1 MYTFF
6 VYNIHGYIHGH
17 RLHLHREVE
26 MKESQT
32 QKAYDTLQEMIFT
45 FRLAPGS
52 RVSDFVLCKTLGMS
66 RTPIRQ
72 AMLALASD
80 GLLETDGV
88 HFNVPQLTEKH
99 IDDVYDARICLQT
112 GLLRLAMEKGI
123 PKGDLAQLRTEME
136 IVSNSENQGDI
147 RTALNHD
154 HGFNYLLAS
163 LGGNPMLLSSF
174 SKLQK
179 QIRVISILGMAKP
192 LLKARECFAGICDAI
207 EENDTEKACRLMTDY
222 INTARDHKKNVIM
235 GLSSEGLE
243 GMYNVIA
250 SITPQNKDL

>member
-1 MYTFF
+1 
-6 VYNIHGYIHGH
+6 
-17 RLHLHREVE
+17 

-52 RVSDFVLCKTLGMS
+52 RVSDFVLCRTLGMS
-66 RTPIRQ
+66 RTPIRR
-72 AMLALASD
+72 AMLAMTSD

-88 HFNVPQLTEKH
+88 HFSVPALTEKR

-112 GLLRLAMEKGI
+112 GLLRLAMEKGVS
-123 PKGDLAQLRTEME
+123 KDDLLRLRNEME
-136 IVSNSENQGDI
+136 TVSTAENQGDI
-147 RTALNHD
+147 SKALNHD
-154 HGFNYLLAS
+154 HNFNHFLAS
-163 LGGNPMLLSSF
+163 LGDNPLLLSSF

-192 LLKARECFAGICDAI
+192 LMKAKECFAGICDAI

-222 INTARDHKKNVIM
+222 INTARDHKKNVIR
-235 GLSSEGLE
+235 GFSSEGLE
-243 GMYNVIA
+243 SMYNVIA
-250 SITPQNKDL
+250 SITSQNQDK